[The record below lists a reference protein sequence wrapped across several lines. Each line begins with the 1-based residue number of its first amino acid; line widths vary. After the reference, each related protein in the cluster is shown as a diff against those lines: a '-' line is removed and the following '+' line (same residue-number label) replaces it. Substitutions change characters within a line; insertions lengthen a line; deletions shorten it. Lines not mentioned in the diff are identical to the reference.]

1 MFKVDDYIIY
11 GGNGV
16 CRVADIGV
24 PEISR
29 SDIEREYYTLEPIYE
44 SGRIF
49 APVDN
54 EKIVMR
60 KVITKEEAENII
72 ENIPSVEVNWIDDM
86 KEREN
91 QFKDIIHHYDC
102 SGFVKIIKTL
112 LERKKKCASA
122 GKKMSTSD
130 ANYLKKA
137 KEYLCGE
144 FAIALNIP
152 KDNVDGYIKER
163 LKSM

>member
-72 ENIPSVEVNWIDDM
+72 ENIPSIEVNWIDDM

-112 LERKKKCASA
+112 LERKKKCTSA

>member
-72 ENIPSVEVNWIDDM
+72 ENIPSIEVNWIDDM

-112 LERKKKCASA
+112 LERKNKCASA